1 MGPEED
7 DKIVLEPSGTEV
19 ATRAGGARRYRKPL
33 KRFRW
38 QDIKWLLVESFNRW
52 NRHNA
57 TRLGASLA
65 FYALLSLAPLLLVV
79 VSIAGLVFG
88 HSAAQRQ
95 TMQQV
100 EALVG
105 PAAGKAITA
114 FLEGSRN
121 TTHGV
126 VATIVGLLTLL
137 FSASGVV
144 IELRAALN
152 LIWDVPTPDLTGV
165 QMLTSFIKRRLFSF
179 AIVMGMG
186 FLLII
191 SLAISTWLTALGA
204 LATSFSGFEAMLLDV
219 LNSLVSFA
227 VIAGLF
233 AVIYKVMPDVRIEWR
248 DVMLGG
254 AVTSLLFT
262 IGKLLLSV
270 YLGRASYSSTYGA
283 AGSVVV
289 LIAWIYYSGQ
299 IFFLGAEFTRSFA
312 HRYGSD
318 PNREP
323 QGMVKLASEK
333 ISESKPNIITPGGT
347 VASG

>member
-1 MGPEED
+1 MRMSPDE
-7 DKIVLEPSGTEV
+7 DKIVLEASGTEV
-19 ATRAGGARRYRKPL
+19 TTRAGGSRRYRKPL

-38 QDIKWLLVESFNRW
+38 QDIWCLLVESFKRW
-52 NRHNA
+52 NKHNA

-65 FYALLSLAPLLLVV
+65 FYSLLSLAPLLLVV

-95 TMQQV
+95 TVQQV
-100 EALVG
+100 QALVG
-105 PAAGKAITA
+105 PAAGKAVGA
-114 FLEGSRN
+114 FLQGSRN
-121 TTHGV
+121 TTHGI

-152 LIWDVPTPDLTGV
+152 LIWDVPTPELSRV
-165 QMLTSFIKRRLFSF
+165 QMVTSFIKQRLFSF
-179 AIVMGMG
+179 AIVMGIG
-186 FLLII
+186 FLLIV
-191 SLAISTWLTALGA
+191 SLAISTWITAIGA
-204 LATSFSGFEAMLLDV
+204 LVTSLSGLEATLLNV
-219 LNSLVSFA
+219 FNSLVSFA
-227 VIAGLF
+227 VITALF

-248 DVMLGG
+248 DVVLGG

-270 YLGRASYSSTYGA
+270 YLGRASYTSTYGA
-283 AGSVVV
+283 AGSIVV
-289 LIAWIYYSGQ
+289 LIVWIYYSGQ

-318 PNREP
+318 PDREP
-323 QGMVKLASEK
+323 QGMVKLPSET
-333 ISESKPNIITPGGT
+333 STEAKPNIITPGT
-347 VASG
+347 A

>member
-1 MGPEED
+1 VRMSPDE
-7 DKIVLEPSGTEV
+7 DKIVLEASGTEV
-19 ATRAGGARRYRKPL
+19 TTRAGGARRYRKPL
-33 KRFRW
+33 KHFRW
-38 QDIKWLLVESFNRW
+38 RDIKCLLIESFNRW
-52 NRHNA
+52 NKHNA

-65 FYALLSLAPLLLVV
+65 FYSVLSLAPLLLVV
-79 VSIAGLVFG
+79 VAIAGLVFG
-88 HSAAQRQ
+88 HSVAQHQ
-95 TMQQV
+95 TVQQV

-105 PAAGKAITA
+105 PAAGKAVGA

-121 TTHGV
+121 TTHGI

-152 LIWDVPTPDLTGV
+152 LIWDVPTPDMSGV
-165 QMLTSFIKRRLFSF
+165 QMVTSFIKQRLFSF
-179 AIVMGMG
+179 GIVMGMG
-186 FLLII
+186 FLLIV
-191 SLAISTWLTALGA
+191 SLAISTWMNAV
-204 LATSFSGFEAMLLDV
+204 ATLPTSLSAPEKVLLDV
-219 LNSLVSFA
+219 LNSVISFV

-248 DVMLGG
+248 DVILGG

-262 IGKLLLSV
+262 IGKLLLGI

-289 LIAWIYYSGQ
+289 LIVWMYYSGQ

-318 PNREP
+318 PDREP
-323 QGMVKLASEK
+323 QGMVKLPTDTGL
-333 ISESKPNIITPGGT
+333 ESKPNIITPGN
-347 VASG
+347 A

>member
-1 MGPEED
+1 MDPDED

-19 ATRAGGARRYRKPL
+19 ATPAGGARRYRKPL
-33 KRFRW
+33 KHIGW
-38 QDIKWLLVESFNRW
+38 QDIKWLFVESFKRW

-65 FYALLSLAPLLLVV
+65 FYSLLSLAPLLLLL
-79 VSIAGLVFG
+79 VSIVGLVFG
-88 HSAAQRQ
+88 HSAAQRE
-95 TMQQV
+95 TVDQV
-100 EALVG
+100 EALIG
-105 PAAGKAITA
+105 PAAGKAASA

-121 TTHGV
+121 TRHGII
-126 VATIVGLLTLL
+126 ATIIGLLTLL
-137 FSASGVV
+137 FCASGVV

-152 LIWDVPTPDLTGV
+152 LIWDVPTPDLSGV
-165 QMLTSFIKRRLFSF
+165 QVLTSFIKQRLFSF

-191 SLAISTWLTALGA
+191 SLAISTWITAIGT
-204 LATSFSGFEAMLLDV
+204 LATSIPGVEAVLLDA
-219 LNSLVSFA
+219 LNALVSFVIIA
-227 VIAGLF
+227 VLF

-248 DVMLGG
+248 DVILGG
-254 AVTSLLFT
+254 VVTSLLFS
-262 IGKLLLSV
+262 IGKLLLGV

-323 QGMVKLASEK
+323 QGMVKLASET
-333 ISESKPNIITPGGT
+333 SAESKPNIITPS
-347 VASG
+347 A